1 MTKKKEQKTQK
12 NASDKVNEEISD
24 SSKIEDLTS
33 QLEEAQQSTK
43 DNWDKLLRSQA
54 EMENLK
60 RRTSKDLENAHKFA
74 LDGFVKAL
82 LERTSKDLE
91 NAHKFAL
98 DGFVKAL
105 LEVSDSLSMGL
116 KSATDEKAT
125 LENTV
130 EGLELTNKVFSS
142 TLEKFG
148 VETVN
153 PVGEKFNP
161 DLHEAVTM
169 VPMPDKTSNT
179 VLEVIQTG
187 FTLNGRLVRPALVIV
202 VQ

>member
-1 MTKKKEQKTQK
+1 MTKKKEQKTQDETSNEAKEDVLDDNK
-12 NASDKVNEEISD
+12 N
-24 SSKIEDLTS
+24 EDLAT
-33 QLEEAQQSTK
+33 QLLEAQQSVK

-60 RRTSKDLENAHKFA
+60 RRTSKDLENAHKY
-74 LDGFVKAL
+74 
-82 LERTSKDLE
+82 
-91 NAHKFAL
+91 AL

-105 LEVSDSLSMGL
+105 LEVNDSLSMGL
-116 KSATDEKAT
+116 KLAMDENAT
-125 LENTV
+125 LANTI
-130 EGLELTNKVFSS
+130 EGIELTNKVFMS

-148 VETVN
+148 VEAIN
-153 PVGEKFNP
+153 PVDEKFNP
-161 DLHEAVTM
+161 ELHEAVTM
-169 VPMPDKTSNT
+169 VPMPGKTSNT

>member
-60 RRTSKDLENAHKFA
+60 R
-74 LDGFVKAL
+74 
-82 LERTSKDLE
+82 RTSKDLE

-202 VQ
+202 CLLYTSPSPRDRG

>member
-12 NASDKVNEEISD
+12 SVPNKAKEELED
-24 SSKIEDLTS
+24 NSKIEDLES
-33 QLEEAQQSTK
+33 QLQEAQQSAK

-60 RRTSKDLENAHKFA
+60 RRT
-74 LDGFVKAL
+74 
-82 LERTSKDLE
+82 TKDLE

-105 LEVSDSLSMGL
+105 LEVSDSLTMGI
-116 KSATDEKAT
+116 KSAKDEKAT
-125 LENTV
+125 IETTT
-130 EGLELTNKVFSS
+130 EGLELTMKVFNS

-148 VETVN
+148 VESIN
-153 PVGEKFNP
+153 PVDEKFDP
-161 DLHEAVTM
+161 ELHEAVTM
-169 VPMPDKTSNT
+169 LPMPDKKSNT

>member
-12 NASDKVNEEISD
+12 IASNKAKEELED
-24 SSKIEDLTS
+24 NSKIEDLES
-33 QLEEAQQSTK
+33 QLQEAQQSAK

-60 RRTSKDLENAHKFA
+60 RRT
-74 LDGFVKAL
+74 
-82 LERTSKDLE
+82 TKDLE

-105 LEVSDSLSMGL
+105 LEVSDSLTMGI
-116 KSATDEKAT
+116 KSAKDEKAT
-125 LENTV
+125 IETTT
-130 EGLELTNKVFSS
+130 EGLELTMKVFNS

-148 VETVN
+148 VESIN
-153 PVGEKFNP
+153 PVDEKFDP
-161 DLHEAVTM
+161 ELHEAVTM
-169 VPMPDKTSNT
+169 VPMPDKKSNT

>member
-12 NASDKVNEEISD
+12 SSSNKAKEELENN
-24 SSKIEDLTS
+24 SKIEDLES
-33 QLEEAQQSTK
+33 QLQEAQQSAK

-60 RRTSKDLENAHKFA
+60 RRT
-74 LDGFVKAL
+74 
-82 LERTSKDLE
+82 TKDLE

-105 LEVSDSLSMGL
+105 LEVSGSLTMGI
-116 KSATDEKAT
+116 KSAKDEKAT
-125 LENTV
+125 IETTT
-130 EGLELTNKVFSS
+130 EGLELTMKVFNS

-148 VETVN
+148 VEPIN
-153 PVGEKFNP
+153 PIDEKFDP
-161 DLHEAVTM
+161 ELHEAVTM
-169 VPMPDKTSNT
+169 VPMPDKKSNT

>member
-1 MTKKKEQKTQK
+1 MKT
-12 NASDKVNEEISD
+12 AVAT
-24 SSKIEDLTS
+24 L
-33 QLEEAQQSTK
+33 
-43 DNWDKLLRSQA
+43 QA
-54 EMENLK
+54 EQDELV
-60 RRTSKDLENAHKFA
+60 RRDPDESMVIR
-74 LDGFVKAL
+74 G
-82 LERTSKDLE
+82 
-91 NAHKFAL
+91 
-98 DGFVKAL
+98 G
-105 LEVSDSLSMGL
+105 SLSMGL

>member
-1 MTKKKEQKTQK
+1 
-12 NASDKVNEEISD
+12 
-24 SSKIEDLTS
+24 
-33 QLEEAQQSTK
+33 
-43 DNWDKLLRSQA
+43 
-54 EMENLK
+54 
-60 RRTSKDLENAHKFA
+60 
-74 LDGFVKAL
+74 
-82 LERTSKDLE
+82 
-91 NAHKFAL
+91 
-98 DGFVKAL
+98 
-105 LEVSDSLSMGL
+105 L

-153 PVGEKFNP
+153 PIGEKFNP

>member
-1 MTKKKEQKTQK
+1 MTKKKEQKTQDDPSK
-12 NASDKVNEEISD
+12 EIQD
-24 SSKIEDLTS
+24 DLVEDNQNQDLET
-33 QLEEAQQSTK
+33 QLQDAQQSTK

-60 RRTSKDLENAHKFA
+60 RRTSKDLENAHKY
-74 LDGFVKAL
+74 
-82 LERTSKDLE
+82 
-91 NAHKFAL
+91 AL

-105 LEVSDSLSMGL
+105 LEVNDSLSMGL
-116 KSATDEKAT
+116 KLAKEENAT
-125 LENTV
+125 LENTI

-148 VETVN
+148 VESIN
-153 PVGEKFNP
+153 PVDEKFNP

-179 VLEVIQTG
+179 VLEVIQVG
-187 FTLNGRLVRPALVIV
+187 FSLNGRLVRPALVIV

>member
-12 NASDKVNEEISD
+12 NTSNKAKEEISD
-24 SSKIEDLTS
+24 ISETEDLES
-33 QLEEAQQSTK
+33 QLEEAQQSAK

-82 LERTSKDLE
+82 LEV
-91 NAHKFAL
+91 N
-98 DGFVKAL
+98 
-105 LEVSDSLSMGL
+105 DSLSMGL
-116 KSATDEKAT
+116 KSAQDEKAT
-125 LENTV
+125 LENTI

-142 TLEKFG
+142 TLAKFG

-161 DLHEAVTM
+161 ELHEAVTM
-169 VPMPDKTSNT
+169 VPMPDNKSNT

>member
-12 NASDKVNEEISD
+12 SASNKAKEELED
-24 SSKIEDLTS
+24 NSKIEDLES
-33 QLEEAQQSTK
+33 QLQEAQQSAK

-60 RRTSKDLENAHKFA
+60 RRT
-74 LDGFVKAL
+74 
-82 LERTSKDLE
+82 TKDLE

-105 LEVSDSLSMGL
+105 LEVSDSLTMGI
-116 KSATDEKAT
+116 KSAKDEKAT
-125 LENTV
+125 IKTTT
-130 EGLELTNKVFSS
+130 EGLELTMKVFNS

-148 VETVN
+148 VESIN
-153 PVGEKFNP
+153 PIDEKFDP
-161 DLHEAVTM
+161 ELHEAVTM
-169 VPMPDKTSNT
+169 VPMPDKKSNT

>member
-12 NASDKVNEEISD
+12 SASNKAKEELED
-24 SSKIEDLTS
+24 NSKIEDLES
-33 QLEEAQQSTK
+33 QLQEAQQSAK

-60 RRTSKDLENAHKFA
+60 RRT
-74 LDGFVKAL
+74 
-82 LERTSKDLE
+82 TKDLE

-105 LEVSDSLSMGL
+105 LEVSDSLTMGI
-116 KSATDEKAT
+116 KSAKDEKAT
-125 LENTV
+125 IETTT
-130 EGLELTNKVFSS
+130 EGLELTMKVFNS

-148 VETVN
+148 VESIN
-153 PVGEKFNP
+153 PIDEKFDP
-161 DLHEAVTM
+161 ELHEAVTM
-169 VPMPDKTSNT
+169 APMPDKKSNT

>member
-12 NASDKVNEEISD
+12 SASNKAKEELED
-24 SSKIEDLTS
+24 NSKIEDLES
-33 QLEEAQQSTK
+33 QLQEAQQSAK

-60 RRTSKDLENAHKFA
+60 RRT
-74 LDGFVKAL
+74 
-82 LERTSKDLE
+82 TKDLE

-105 LEVSDSLSMGL
+105 LEVSDSLTMGI
-116 KSATDEKAT
+116 KSAKDEKAT
-125 LENTV
+125 IETTT
-130 EGLELTNKVFSS
+130 EGLELTMKGFNS

-148 VETVN
+148 VDSIN
-153 PVGEKFNP
+153 PVDEKFDP
-161 DLHEAVTM
+161 ELHEAVTM
-169 VPMPDKTSNT
+169 VPMPDKKSNT

>member
-12 NASDKVNEEISD
+12 SASNKAKEELED
-24 SSKIEDLTS
+24 NSKIEDLES
-33 QLEEAQQSTK
+33 QLQEAQQSAK

-60 RRTSKDLENAHKFA
+60 RRT
-74 LDGFVKAL
+74 
-82 LERTSKDLE
+82 TKDLE

-105 LEVSDSLSMGL
+105 LEVIDSLTMGI
-116 KSATDEKAT
+116 KSAKHEKAQ
-125 LENTV
+125 LETTT
-130 EGLELTNKVFSS
+130 EGLELTMKVFNS

-148 VETVN
+148 VESIN
-153 PVGEKFNP
+153 PIDEKFDP
-161 DLHEAVTM
+161 ELHEAVTM
-169 VPMPDKTSNT
+169 VPMPDKKSNT

>member
-12 NASDKVNEEISD
+12 NTSNKVMEDLSDGSE
-24 SSKIEDLTS
+24 IEDLKS
-33 QLEEAQQSTK
+33 QLEEAQQSAK

-60 RRTSKDLENAHKFA
+60 RRTLKDLENAHKY
-74 LDGFVKAL
+74 
-82 LERTSKDLE
+82 
-91 NAHKFAL
+91 AL

-116 KSATDEKAT
+116 KSATEEKAT

-130 EGLELTNKVFSS
+130 EGLELTNKVFNS

-161 DLHEAVTM
+161 ELHEAVTM
-169 VPMPDKTSNT
+169 IPMSGKKSNT
-179 VLEVIQTG
+179 VLEVVQVG
-187 FTLNGRLVRPALVIV
+187 FTLNGRLVRPAMVIV